1 MNKTI
6 TYLLSI
12 LLLFATSCELF
23 AQSESTDV
31 VLLSTNLKKG
41 ETLYLII
48 RADELDV
55 EGAKGEFTSMSI
67 SEYEIEREGEP
78 LKIKGKNI
86 SMLDCSNN
94 QVTALDASAAPSLM
108 SLVCNSNVIRC
119 SHSSYLR
126 AIS

>member
-1 MNKTI
+1 MSKTI
-6 TYLLSI
+6 TYFLSI

-23 AQSESTDV
+23 AQLESTDV

-78 LKIKGKNI
+78 L
-86 SMLDCSNN
+86 
-94 QVTALDASAAPSLM
+94 
-108 SLVCNSNVIRC
+108 
-119 SHSSYLR
+119 
-126 AIS
+126 